1 MTIVQSESNGRDV
14 PAMLSEALPADLV
27 FMEVLHDLLRLFVT
41 EEQIQQFLRTL
52 GVDLASCVVDTNVW
66 LADIT
71 RTLKTGKPSGLLR
84 AARIGTFGL
93 YGSTV
98 VLAEVP
104 EKISARAKSLKIDPE
119 QVRRLWETNYLPYI
133 RFLDPT
139 YLPLSGTRV
148 LVCDPDDVAT
158 GQLIEL
164 LRPSIVL
171 SLDKKHL
178 GDFAIVSD
186 PVNWTMFAAAYRDHA
201 ERDALVVSL
210 YLGGGTIVSLSFEA
224 VRGIIAAVAQL
235 DKRFLLALA
244 AELGAAIVF
253 PPTRRVL
260 QGLVQSLSSFARS
273 DLVRE
278 NLQTIVTQAATKYA
292 KAAEAKRF
300 LLEQER
306 PVSQPIRVLE
316 FLLFILS
323 RAEGALSVME
333 VTRRM
338 IDLGYEP
345 RGEYPERHVRR
356 LLRAHPEWFEREET
370 GHWKITKSRIESEK
384 GGNS

>member
-1 MTIVQSESNGRDV
+1 MTMVESESNERNV
-14 PAMLSEALPADLV
+14 PAEVSTALPADLV
-27 FMEVLHDLLRLFVT
+27 LLEVIHDLLRLFVT
-41 EEQIQQFLRTL
+41 EEEVQRFLRSL
-52 GVDLASCVVDTNVW
+52 GVHFASCVVDTNIW

-71 RTLKTGKPSGLLR
+71 RTLKTGKPSGLLQ
-84 AARIGTFGL
+84 AAHIGTLRL
-93 YGSTV
+93 YASTV
-98 VLAEVP
+98 VRDEVP
-104 EKISARAKSLKIDPE
+104 EKISAIKSLKINPE
-119 QVRRLWETNYLPYI
+119 QARRLWETSYLPRI
-133 RFLDPT
+133 HFLDPAS
-139 YLPLSGTRV
+139 LPLLDSQV
-148 LVCDPDDVAT
+148 LVRDPDDVAT

-178 GDFAIVSD
+178 GGFTVVSD

-210 YLGGGTIVSLSFEA
+210 YLGGGMVVGLSFEA

-260 QGLVQSLSSFARS
+260 QRLEQSLSSFARS

-306 PVSQPIRVLE
+306 PVSQ
-316 FLLFILS
+316 
-323 RAEGALSVME
+323 
-333 VTRRM
+333 
-338 IDLGYEP
+338 
-345 RGEYPERHVRR
+345 
-356 LLRAHPEWFEREET
+356 
-370 GHWKITKSRIESEK
+370 
-384 GGNS
+384 

>member
-1 MTIVQSESNGRDV
+1 
-14 PAMLSEALPADLV
+14 
-27 FMEVLHDLLRLFVT
+27 
-41 EEQIQQFLRTL
+41 
-52 GVDLASCVVDTNVW
+52 
-66 LADIT
+66 
-71 RTLKTGKPSGLLR
+71 
-84 AARIGTFGL
+84 
-93 YGSTV
+93 
-98 VLAEVP
+98 
-104 EKISARAKSLKIDPE
+104 
-119 QVRRLWETNYLPYI
+119 
-133 RFLDPT
+133 
-139 YLPLSGTRV
+139 V
-148 LVCDPDDVAT
+148 LVRDPDDVAT

-210 YLGGGTIVSLSFEA
+210 YLGGGMVVGLSFEA

-235 DKRFLLALA
+235 DKRLLLALA
-244 AELGAAIVF
+244 TVLGAAIVF

-278 NLQTIVTQAATKYA
+278 NLQTMVTQVATKYA
-292 KAAEAKRF
+292 QATEAKRF

-306 PVSQPIRVLE
+306 SVSQPIRVLE
-316 FLLFILS
+316 FLLFIFS

-345 RGEYPERHVRR
+345 RGEHPERHVRR

-370 GHWKITKSRIESEK
+370 GHWKITKGRMETEK
-384 GGNS
+384 GENS